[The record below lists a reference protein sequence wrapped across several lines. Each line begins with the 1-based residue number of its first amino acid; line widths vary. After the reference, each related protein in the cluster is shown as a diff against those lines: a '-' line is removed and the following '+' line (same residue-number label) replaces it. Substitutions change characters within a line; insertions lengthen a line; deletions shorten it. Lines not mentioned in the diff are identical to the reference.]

1 MGKEA
6 EKNGQRMGQE
16 GSLGSS
22 YLSKHGQG
30 LMREQGRASVRSSMV
45 ETKSIEKLVSKA
57 FKRELYLPKGGDLL
71 GPGVG
76 FG

>member
-1 MGKEA
+1 MAREWDRGVLWA
-6 EKNGQRMGQE
+6 AVTCQ
-16 GSLGSS
+16 
-22 YLSKHGQG
+22 KHGQG

-45 ETKSIEKLVSKA
+45 ETKSIGKLMSKA